1 MTTTIQDLND
11 AVVASLKESGKLG
24 QITAEIRAEVYKIL
38 SEDEKDRDKIPLCKE
53 NFIINELIREY
64 LQFNGYSNSLS
75 VFMHETG
82 QPEEPMNRD
91 FLAHSL
97 EVTPH
102 KQIPILYT
110 LTSPSSN
117 KNLTNEPK
125 KQPENSPSPSKLP
138 QKQNIVK
145 KPLYSDDDDEDNGF
159 FVIKSTK

>member
-1 MTTTIQDLND
+1 MTTTISDLND

-24 QITAEIRAEVYKIL
+24 QITAQIRAEVYRIL
-38 SEDEKDRDKIPLCKE
+38 SEDEKDREKIPLCKE

-64 LQFNGYSNSLS
+64 MEFNGYTNSLS
-75 VFMHETG
+75 VFLHETG
-82 QPEEPMNRD
+82 QPDEPMNRE

-110 LTSPSSN
+110 LTSPSTN
-117 KNLTNEPK
+117 KDISNLTK
-125 KQPENSPSPSKLP
+125 KDTVEIDSPDKPSKP
-138 QKQNIVK
+138 QQIVK
-145 KPLYSDDDDEDNGF
+145 KPLYSDDDDDNGF

>member
-1 MTTTIQDLND
+1 MSVTIGDLND

-24 QITAEIRAEVYKIL
+24 QITAQIRAEVYKIL
-38 SEDEKDRDKIPLCKE
+38 AEDEKNRDKIPLCKE

-64 LQFNGYSNSLS
+64 MQFNGYTNSLS
-75 VFMHETG
+75 VFLHETG

-97 EVTPH
+97 EVVPH

-110 LTSPSSN
+110 LTTPQSKTQSDERPKQQKISPI
-117 KNLTNEPK
+117 
-125 KQPENSPSPSKLP
+125 KQTQQQPIKPVP
-138 QKQNIVK
+138 K